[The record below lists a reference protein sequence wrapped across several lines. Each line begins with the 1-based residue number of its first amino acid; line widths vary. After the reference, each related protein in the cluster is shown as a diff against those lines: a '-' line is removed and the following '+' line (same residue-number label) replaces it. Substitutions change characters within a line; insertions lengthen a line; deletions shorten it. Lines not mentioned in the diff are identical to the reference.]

1 MKYVT
6 GSFVKYMVV
15 ITLCLIWPVRIFG
28 TMREMQLSFPRI
40 VSITTENFEETNR
53 QLSNPY
59 CGFYLMYG
67 FVPDDYDQNFEE
79 MAVEKLEKDRHEL
92 AMIQIN
98 LRNYTERPLSETAL
112 KNIEDIFVGLETVG
126 KQYIV
131 RFMYDWDGKNLETEP
146 QEAEIIYEHMRQL
159 QDTLKTHSDC
169 IYILQGLFIGN
180 WGELNGTRHLDEM
193 QRLAL
198 QLAAVTGDNTYLAVR
213 MPAQWRRITGVA
225 ELTTEARLR
234 SSMVRRLSLFND
246 GIMGNEGDFGTY
258 GVHSKTET
266 GSFGLWNR
274 EEELSF
280 QEELCCYVPNG
291 GEVIVD
297 NPWNDFENAKE
308 TLKQMHISYLNLDYD
323 QNVLN
328 KWAKSTVTESGC
340 FFGMDGLSYVERH
353 LGYRMLIKDVSM
365 RRNYWSDKLS
375 ININL
380 QNVGF
385 APIYKKQD
393 VSISIRNKVTQ
404 EVTVYPVDAD
414 VRQLAGG
421 TGADEVLLVNKS
433 VSLKNFR
440 AGEYEVYFSVF
451 DKDSNRYIEFA
462 NEQIMQEYGYKI
474 GEFSIADS
482 ISLKDVMAGLTTNP
496 KDEDGVTGGDY
507 DTSRGN

>member
-6 GSFVKYMVV
+6 GSFVKCIVAIAM
-15 ITLCLIWPVRIFG
+15 CLFWPIGIYGNIKDIKMNV
-28 TMREMQLSFPRI
+28 PPI

-79 MAVEKLEKDRHEL
+79 LAVEKLKKDRHEL

-112 KNIEDIFVGLETVG
+112 KNIEDIFLGLEKVG

-146 QEAEIIYEHMRQL
+146 QEVEIIYEHMRQL
-159 QDTLKTHSDC
+159 QNTLKTHSGC
-169 IYILQGLFIGN
+169 IYILQGFFIGN

-198 QLAAVTGDNTYLAVR
+198 QLEAVTGDNTYLAVR
-213 MPAQWRRITGVA
+213 MPVQWRRITGVA

-234 SSMVRRLSLFND
+234 SSIVRRLSLFND

-274 EEELSF
+274 EEELDF
-280 QEELCCYVPNG
+280 QEELCKYVPNG

-297 NPWNDFENAKE
+297 NPWNDFANAKE
-308 TLKQMHISYLNLDYD
+308 TLARMHISYLNIDYD

-328 KWAKSTVTESGC
+328 KWAKSMVSDPGC
-340 FFGMDGLSYVERH
+340 FYGMDGLSYVERH
-353 LGYRMLIKDVSM
+353 LGYRLLMKDVSM

-375 ININL
+375 ITINL

-393 VSISIRNKVTQ
+393 VSISVRNKVT
-404 EVTVYPVDAD
+404 EEITVYPVDAD
-414 VRQLAGG
+414 VRELTGG
-421 TGADEVLLVNKS
+421 TNASDLLPVNKT
-433 VSLKNFR
+433 VSLKNFGE
-440 AGEYEVYFSVF
+440 GEYEVYFSVF

-462 NEQIMQEYGYKI
+462 NEQRMQEIGYKI
-474 GEFSIADS
+474 GEFTIAE
-482 ISLKDVMAGLTTNP
+482 SLSFRNVMSGFTEN
-496 KDEDGVTGGDY
+496 
-507 DTSRGN
+507 

>member
-1 MKYVT
+1 MKYMA
-6 GSFVKYMVV
+6 GSFVKYIVV
-15 ITLCLIWPVRIFG
+15 IALCLIMPVRLFG
-28 TMREMQLSFPRI
+28 NIKEIPIYFPRI
-40 VSITTENFEETNR
+40 VTITTEKFEESDR
-53 QLSNPY
+53 QLNNPY
-59 CGFYLMYG
+59 RGFYLMYG

-79 MAVEKLEKDRHEL
+79 LAIEKLKNDSHEL

-98 LRNYTERPLSETAL
+98 LRNYTKCPLSEACL
-112 KNIEDIFVGLETVG
+112 KNIEDILSGLEGVG

-146 QEAEIIYEHMRQL
+146 KDVDIIFEHMRQL
-159 QDTLKTHSDC
+159 QEILQKYSDC

-180 WGELNGTRHLDEM
+180 WGELNGTRHLGEM

-213 MPAQWRRITGVA
+213 MPAQWRKITGVA
-225 ELTTEARLR
+225 ELSTEARLR
-234 SSMVRRLSLFND
+234 SSLVRRLSLFND
-246 GIMGNEGDFGTY
+246 GIMGNQGDFGTY
-258 GVHSKTET
+258 GVHSKAET
-266 GSFGLWNR
+266 GDFGLWNR
-274 EEELSF
+274 EEELTF

-297 NPWNDFENAKE
+297 NPWNDFDKARE
-308 TLKQMHISYLNLDYD
+308 TLAQMHISYLNIDYD

-328 KWAKSTVTESGC
+328 KWAKSTVEGAGC
-340 FFGMDGLSYVERH
+340 FHGMDGLSYVERH

-365 RRNYWSDKLS
+365 RRNYWSDKIS

-393 VSISIRNKVTQ
+393 VSLSIRNKATQ
-404 EVTVYPVDAD
+404 EVTVYPVEAD

-421 TGADEVLLVNKS
+421 TSAEDVLLVNKS

-440 AGEYEVYFSVF
+440 TGEYEVFFSVF

-462 NEQIMQEYGYKI
+462 NEQMMQEHGYKI

-482 ISLKDVMAGLTTNP
+482 LSLKDVMAGFIDNH
-496 KDEDGVTGGDY
+496 KDETSITGGDY
-507 DTSRGN
+507 DTSRRN

>member
-6 GSFVKYMVV
+6 GSFVKYIVV
-15 ITLCLIWPVRIFG
+15 IAMCLFRTLGICGNIKDIELN
-28 TMREMQLSFPRI
+28 FPRI
-40 VSITTENFEETNR
+40 VSVTTESFAESDR

-59 CGFYLMYG
+59 RGFYLMYG
-67 FVPDDYDQNFEE
+67 FVPDDNNQSFDEL
-79 MAVEKLEKDRHEL
+79 AVEKLKNDRHEL

-112 KNIEDIFVGLETVG
+112 KNIEDIFLGLEEVG

-146 QEAEIIYEHMRQL
+146 QEVEIIYEHMRQL
-159 QDTLKTHSDC
+159 QETLKIHSDC

-198 QLAAVTGDNTYLAVR
+198 QLEAVTGENTYLAVR
-213 MPAQWRRITGVA
+213 TPAQWRRITGVA

-234 SSMVRRLSLFND
+234 SSIVRRLSLFND

-258 GVHSKTET
+258 GVHSKTEA

-274 EEELSF
+274 EEELDF
-280 QEELCCYVPNG
+280 QEELCRYVPNG
-291 GEVIVD
+291 GEVIVN

-308 TLKQMHISYLNLDYD
+308 TLARMHISYLNIDYD

-340 FFGMDGLSYVERH
+340 FYGMDGLSYVERH
-353 LGYRMLIKDVSM
+353 LGYRMLIKDVSI

-375 ININL
+375 VNINL

-393 VSISIRNKVTQ
+393 VCVSVRNKAIG
-404 EVTVYPVDAD
+404 EVTVYPVDVD

-421 TGADEVLLVNKS
+421 TSASDLLLVNKA
-433 VSLKNFR
+433 VSLKDFR
-440 AGEYEVYFSVF
+440 SGEYEVFFSVF

-462 NEQIMQEYGYKI
+462 NEQEMQEFGYKI
-474 GEFSIADS
+474 GEFTVEE
-482 ISLKDVMAGLTTNP
+482 SLSFRDVMAGFTDN
-496 KDEDGVTGGDY
+496 
-507 DTSRGN
+507 